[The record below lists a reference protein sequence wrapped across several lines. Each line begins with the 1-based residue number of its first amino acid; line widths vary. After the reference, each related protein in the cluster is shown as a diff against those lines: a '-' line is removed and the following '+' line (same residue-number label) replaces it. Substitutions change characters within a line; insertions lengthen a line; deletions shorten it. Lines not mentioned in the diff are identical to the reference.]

1 MENAFAAIVRAI
13 HNAASNWF
21 KEQPVTPE
29 KIAMALKKKKEQYL
43 DNVILRVGKA
53 WVQNF
58 HFILWVYRENNLRR
72 IIYGNLPLVDRGT

>member
-1 MENAFAAIVRAI
+1 MVENTFAAIVSAPPSVVSAI
-13 HNAASNWF
+13 HNATSNWF

-43 DNVILRVGKA
+43 DNFILMVGKV

-58 HFILWVYRENNLRR
+58 HFILWGYR
-72 IIYGNLPLVDRGT
+72 